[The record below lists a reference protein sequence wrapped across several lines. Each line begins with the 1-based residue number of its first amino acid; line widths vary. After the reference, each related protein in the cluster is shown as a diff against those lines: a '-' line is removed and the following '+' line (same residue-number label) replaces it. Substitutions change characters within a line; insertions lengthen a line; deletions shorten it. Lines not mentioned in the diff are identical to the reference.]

1 MAFQGRG
8 MPTCHG
14 SGGRASGHAM
24 GLNFGRNIRNGTIGG
39 VARAATHSRCN
50 SPSSFCKI
58 SPAGYP

>member
-8 MPTCHG
+8 MPTWPQQ
-14 SGGRASGHAM
+14 RRTRQRPRYR
-24 GLNFGRNIRNGTIGG
+24 LNFGRNIRNGTIGG
-39 VARAATHSRCN
+39 VARATHSRCN